1 MYMVN
6 TVKQDSEGFSQQQ
19 ISQAKTARKFQ
30 ETVDHPRTA
39 NMEEI
44 IQGNLIAP
52 CPVTEQDIYHTEKN
66 YGPSDPIL
74 KGGGNTQGLCWCGIG
89 LYQSPTTNLGRQ
101 QAFDAC
107 GWLFFVKQVTL
118 FAMVSDH
125 FKFATAYHI
134 ISREVVQLV
143 KSSKQIKIFYRARG
157 FHVHTALT
165 EREFSPLRGDLGHEG
180 IKVNLNYSNKH
191 MPFKV
196 FPLLMIIYLIYS
208 STLWKNAFP
217 PKGRVS
223 DTYSPRNIIT
233 GVQFDFSKHCQL
245 PFGSYV

>member
-74 KGGGNTQGLCWCGIG
+74 KGGGNTQGLC
-89 LYQSPTTNLGRQ
+89 
-101 QAFDAC
+101 
-107 GWLFFVKQVTL
+107 
-118 FAMVSDH
+118 
-125 FKFATAYHI
+125 
-134 ISREVVQLV
+134 
-143 KSSKQIKIFYRARG
+143 
-157 FHVHTALT
+157 
-165 EREFSPLRGDLGHEG
+165 
-180 IKVNLNYSNKH
+180 
-191 MPFKV
+191 
-196 FPLLMIIYLIYS
+196 
-208 STLWKNAFP
+208 
-217 PKGRVS
+217 
-223 DTYSPRNIIT
+223 
-233 GVQFDFSKHCQL
+233 
-245 PFGSYV
+245 